1 MEVAKSFANLSH
13 DTQHKVGAVAV
24 RDGHLLA
31 QGWNGMAA
39 GMCNHTR
46 DAQGLTRPE
55 VVHAEAN
62 VIAKLARNGGGS
74 QGSTVYTTHSPCYV
88 CSLLLLQAGVE
99 RVVYDKVYEPKAI
112 QFLTERGLQVES
124 IRGSN

>member
-1 MEVAKSFANLSH
+1 MEVAKNFAKLSH
-13 DTQHKVGAVAV
+13 DTQYKVGAVVV

-46 DAQGLTRPE
+46 DSDGNTRPE

-62 VIAKLARNGGGS
+62 AIAKLAKNGGGS
-74 QGSTVYTTHSPCYV
+74 QGSTIYTTHSPCYV

-99 RVVYDKVYEPKAI
+99 RVVYNEVYDKKAI
-112 QFLTERGLQVES
+112 QFLTERGIKVES

>member
-1 MEVAKSFANLSH
+1 MEVAKSFSALSH
-13 DTQHKVGAVAV
+13 DSQYKVGAVVV

-39 GMCNHTR
+39 GLPNHTR
-46 DAQGLTRPE
+46 DSNGNTRPE

-62 VIAKLARNGGGS
+62 AIAKLAKNGGGS
-74 QGSTVYTTHSPCYV
+74 QGSTIYTTHSPCYV

-99 RVVYDKVYEPKAI
+99 RVVYNEVYDKKAI
-112 QFLTERGLQVES
+112 QFLTERGIQVES